1 MERSPD
7 KGGEMKIRSTS
18 HRVAAFVVGI
28 IALTCL
34 ASAAQAAAS
43 RPSQLSKSEYRGIM
57 FRSEALN
64 EKYRLGAWR
73 GVPVG
78 MTPAEYQTQRTR
90 SQALNEKY
98 RLGEWKGVPEG
109 MTPPLYRALAIRS
122 EALNERFGPGT
133 VGASTAAPVHAAPS
147 EAFAWRA
154 FGIGVLAMLGL
165 VLLVS
170 GVIAGSRYTRDAAR
184 ARTS

>member
-1 MERSPD
+1 
-7 KGGEMKIRSTS
+7 MKTTITIY
-18 HRVAAFVVGI
+18 RVAAVVVASV
-28 IALTCL
+28 ALTLL

-43 RPSQLSKSEYRGIM
+43 SPSQMSKSEYRGLM

-64 EKYRLGAWR
+64 EKYRLGEWK

-78 MTPAEYQTQRTR
+78 MTPAEYQTLRTR

-98 RLGEWKGVPEG
+98 RLGEWKGLPAG

-122 EALNERFGPGT
+122 KALNERFGPAT
-133 VGASTAAPVHAAPS
+133 ASAANVALVRADPS
-147 EAFAWRA
+147 GAFAWRA

-170 GVIAGSRYTRDAAR
+170 GVIAGARYTRDVSR